1 MNSWNQL
8 LQNVLIGTE
17 KKPPEP
23 ANLTT
28 DEELAPALQSIAGNT
43 ALDAEEQLLQAT
55 ALLFNFRQAGQTAQ
69 EVKDIESSIAEAE
82 TLPYCSA
89 AAKDTLRELFDYQ
102 ALGLFYYWIRHC
114 AAAKRIAPPE
124 LVPLLLQLAAKNP
137 ELRDPIRV
145 ITGKRGEW
153 LAQLNPDWQESKS
166 LSLEE
171 SWEQGT
177 TDQRVAALRQQRIEN
192 PESSRLW
199 LTESWSKEG
208 AAVKQKLFEAF
219 DTALSD
225 ADLPFL
231 ESCLKD
237 KSQKVQQ
244 QVLELIRQIPES
256 ELVSAYAQVV
266 RSSLVIR
273 KEKTLL
279 GLSSKLSWEA
289 KTPVDIHPDW
299 RKQGLDTVS
308 NTKEFTDEEYILFQ
322 LLHWVPPTLLNE
334 LSGLGTIELI
344 QALQKEKLKQWLPAI
359 GSAAVRFRNQDW
371 INTLA
376 EQCDSFLP
384 ILINA
389 LPPAKQ
395 DAYAKTWFS
404 GKEDFFI
411 PVFVN
416 RETEWPVPLAR
427 QIMNFT
433 ASNPY
438 QYTKSFYQQHMHLL
452 PFEAEQWLD
461 QLDPPDGY
469 QRHYWQSIKE
479 EIQPLFDLKK
489 RIQQSFNA

>member
-8 LQNVLIGTE
+8 LQNALIGTE

-23 ANLTT
+23 AALST
-28 DEELAPALQSIAGNT
+28 DEVLAPALQSIAANPT
-43 ALDAEEQLLQAT
+43 LDAEEQLLEAT
-55 ALLFNFRQAGQTAQ
+55 ALLFNYRQAGQTAQ
-69 EVKDIESSIAEAE
+69 DVKEIEFSIAEAE

-89 AAKDTLRELFDYQ
+89 AAKDTLRELFEHQ
-102 ALGLFYYWIRHC
+102 ALGLFYYWIKHC
-114 AAAKRIAPPE
+114 AAAARIAPPE

-177 TDQRVAALRQQRIEN
+177 TDQRVAALRQQRMED
-192 PESSRLW
+192 PETSRQW

-208 AAVKQKLFEAF
+208 AAVKQQLLEAF

-231 ESCLKD
+231 ESCQKD

-244 QVLELIRQIPES
+244 QVLELLRQIPES
-256 ELVSAYAQVV
+256 ALVKAYEQLV
-266 RSSLVIR
+266 RSTLVIR

-279 GLSSKLSWEA
+279 GLSSKLSWEV
-289 KTPVDIHPDW
+289 KSPVDIDPDW
-299 RKQGLDTVS
+299 RKQGLATVS
-308 NTKEFTDEEYILFQ
+308 NTKEFTDDEFILFQ
-322 LLHWVPPTLLNE
+322 LLQWVPPTLLNDV
-334 LSGLGTIELI
+334 SGLGTIDLI
-344 QALQKEKLKQWLPAI
+344 QSMQKEKLKHWLPAI
-359 GSAAVRFRNQDW
+359 AAAAKRFRNQDW
-371 INTLA
+371 ILTLA
-376 EQCDSFLP
+376 EQADLFLP
-384 ILINA
+384 DLLEA

-395 DAYAKTWFS
+395 DAYAKTWFT
-404 GKEDFFI
+404 GKEEFFL

-433 ASNPY
+433 AANPY
-438 QYTKSFYQQHMHLL
+438 QYTKSYYQQLIHLL
-452 PFEAEQWLD
+452 PFEAESWLD
-461 QLDPPDGY
+461 QLDPPEGY
-469 QRHYWQSIKE
+469 QKHYWQSIKE
-479 EIQPLFDLKK
+479 EIRPLFDLKK

>member
-8 LQNVLIGTE
+8 LQNALIGTE

-23 ANLTT
+23 AALST
-28 DEELAPALQSIAGNT
+28 DEEVSPALQAISANP

-55 ALLFNFRQAGQTAQ
+55 ALLFNFRQAGQTAL
-69 EVKDIESSIAEAE
+69 EVTAIESSIAEQE
-82 TLPYCSA
+82 TLPYCTA
-89 AAKDTLRELFDYQ
+89 ASKDTLRELFEHQ
-102 ALGLFYYWIRHC
+102 ALGLFYYWIQLC
-114 AAAKRIAPPE
+114 AAKARIAPPE
-124 LVPLLLQLAAKNP
+124 MVPLLLQLAAKNP
-137 ELRDPIRV
+137 ELRAPIRV

-153 LAQLNPDWQESKS
+153 LAQLNPDWQESTS
-166 LSLEE
+166 LSLED
-171 SWEQGT
+171 SWQQGT
-177 TDQRVAALRQQRIEN
+177 TDQRVAALRQQRIAN
-192 PESSRLW
+192 PDTSRLW

-208 AAVKQKLFEAF
+208 AAVKQKLLEAF

-225 ADLPFL
+225 EDLPFL

-279 GLSSKLSWEA
+279 GLSSKLSWEV
-289 KTPVDIHPDW
+289 KTPVEIHPDW

-438 QYTKSFYQQHMHLL
+438 QYTKSFYQQHMYLL
-452 PFEAEQWLD
+452 PLEAASWLD
-461 QLDPPDGY
+461 QLDPPEGY
-469 QRHYWQSIKE
+469 QKHYWQSIKE
-479 EIQPLFDLKK
+479 EIKPLFDIKK